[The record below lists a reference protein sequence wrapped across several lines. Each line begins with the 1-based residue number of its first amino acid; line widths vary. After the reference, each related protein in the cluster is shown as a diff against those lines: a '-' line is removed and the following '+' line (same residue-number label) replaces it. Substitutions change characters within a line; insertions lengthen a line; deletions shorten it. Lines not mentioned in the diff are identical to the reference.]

1 MALNYQL
8 RREKHA
14 IGEFIATLKF
24 SAAVSA
30 PTFAKIVPL
39 LNEAAKELDLPAPMN
54 VQVFNVAFGTPQM
67 PPPPSGTG
75 FQRFAAN
82 GEIACSLWC
91 DGDSISL
98 TFRDYD
104 RWKYILPKIVKTFS
118 KIVPGYM
125 AQVPA
130 IHSFA
135 VQYLNEFRGHKSWRL
150 SPSHT
155 ALTA

>member
-1 MALNYQL
+1 MSTPIRVMVVDDSAVVRGLFDRAL
-8 RREKHA
+8 REDAA
-14 IGEFIATLKF
+14 ID
-24 SAAVSA
+24 V
-30 PTFAKIVPL
+30 
-39 LNEAAKELDLPAPMN
+39 
-54 VQVFNVAFGTPQM
+54 VA
-67 PPPPSGTG
+67 S
-75 FQRFAAN
+75 AAN

-135 VQYLNEFRGHKSWRL
+135 VQYLNEFRG
-150 SPSHT
+150 PT
-155 ALTA
+155 AG